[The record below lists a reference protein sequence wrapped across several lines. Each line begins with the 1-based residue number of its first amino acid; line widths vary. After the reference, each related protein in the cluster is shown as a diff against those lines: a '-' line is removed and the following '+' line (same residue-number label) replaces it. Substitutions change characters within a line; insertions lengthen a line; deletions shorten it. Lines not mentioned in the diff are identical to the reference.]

1 MIGNLST
8 SLQSSRA
15 GDYQESASVNGH
27 PSWINAKNAIWF
39 FDVFDDWVV
48 GDIKK
53 RGLIF
58 RGLKTDNQ
66 GGSECPFDI
75 TATKWSFWNGT
86 KWNSVGAGELSLHC
100 SLAKCKNKYFAHII
114 EQPNFRVPNPQYLQR
129 NFCFDFSNDSE
140 NTF

>member
-1 MIGNLST
+1 MTISMIGNLST
-8 SLQSSRA
+8 SLQSERA
-15 GDYQESASVNGH
+15 GDYQESAIINGH

-100 SLAKCKNKYFAHII
+100 SLAKCKNNNHINMYNSVSKI
-114 EQPNFRVPNPQYLQR
+114 IFLQAGE
-129 NFCFDFSNDSE
+129 FSG
-140 NTF
+140 